1 MPFRL
6 STTVLLMVLI
16 VSSGCRGAAVP
27 EAGLLEGVLLERP
40 VSKPAFTLTDTNGAS
55 YDFALETEGRLTLLY
70 FGYTRCPD
78 VCPVH
83 LAQLAEVFDRLPEVR
98 RNATVVFVTVDPDRD
113 TPEALDSFV
122 GSFNDEFVALTGTQD
137 ELEQAQLAAG
147 VPIAVREG
155 DGESYTMGHA
165 GQVLVYS
172 PNGKGYSVY
181 PFGTRQ
187 STWMHD
193 LPILL
198 DRVEA

>member
-6 STTVLLMVLI
+6 STTVLLVVLI

-40 VSKPAFTLTDTNGAS
+40 VSKPAFTLTDTNGAP
-55 YDFALETEGRLTLLY
+55 YDFAAKTDGRLTLLY
-70 FGYTRCPD
+70 FGYTNCPD

-83 LAQLAEVFDRLPEVR
+83 LAQLAEVFERLPEVR

-113 TPEALDSFV
+113 TPEALESFV
-122 GSFNDEFVALTGTQD
+122 GAFNDEFIALTGTQG

-155 DGESYTMGHA
+155 EGESYTMGHA

-198 DRVEA
+198 DRVDA

>member
-6 STTVLLMVLI
+6 STSVLLMVLI

-27 EAGLLEGVLLERP
+27 EAGLLEGVLLERS
-40 VSKPAFTLTDTNGAS
+40 VSKPAFTLTDTNGAP
-55 YDFALETEGRLTLLY
+55 YDFASKTDGRLTLLY
-70 FGYTRCPD
+70 FGYTNCPD

-83 LAQLAEVFDRLPEVR
+83 LAQLAEVFERLPEVR

-113 TPEALDSFV
+113 TPEALESFV
-122 GSFNDEFVALTGTQD
+122 GAFNDEFVALTGTQE

-155 DGESYTMGHA
+155 EGESYTMGHA

-198 DRVEA
+198 DRVDA

>member
-16 VSSGCRGAAVP
+16 ISSGCRGAAVP

-40 VSKPAFTLTDTNGAS
+40 ASKPAFTLTDTNGAP

-70 FGYTRCPD
+70 FGYTNCPD

-122 GSFNDEFVALTGTQD
+122 GAFNDEFVALTGTQD
-137 ELEQAQLAAG
+137 ELEQAQLSAG

-155 DGESYTMGHA
+155 EGEGYTMGHA

-172 PNGKGYSVY
+172 PNGNGYSVY

-198 DRVEA
+198 DRVDA

>member
-40 VSKPAFTLTDTNGAS
+40 VSKPAFTLTDTNGAR
-55 YDFALETEGRLTLLY
+55 YDFAAETDGRLTLLY
-70 FGYTRCPD
+70 FGYTNCPD

-98 RNATVVFVTVDPDRD
+98 RNAAVVFVTVDPDRD

>member
-40 VSKPAFTLTDTNGAS
+40 VSKPAFTLTDTNGAR
-55 YDFALETEGRLTLLY
+55 YDFAAETDGRLTLLY
-70 FGYTRCPD
+70 FGYTNCPD

-98 RNATVVFVTVDPDRD
+98 RNAAVVFVTVDPDRD

-122 GSFNDEFVALTGTQD
+122 GSFNDEFVALTGTQN

-155 DGESYTMGHA
+155 EGESYTMGHA

>member
-6 STTVLLMVLI
+6 STTVLLLVLI

-40 VSKPAFTLTDTNGAS
+40 VSKPAFALTDTNGAP
-55 YDFALETEGRLTLLY
+55 YDFAAETDGRLTLLY
-70 FGYTRCPD
+70 FGYTNCPD

-122 GSFNDEFVALTGTQD
+122 GTFNDEFVALTGTQD
-137 ELEQAQLAAG
+137 ELEQAQRSAG
-147 VPIAVREG
+147 VAIAVREG
-155 DGESYTMGHA
+155 EGEDYTMGHA

-172 PNGKGYSVY
+172 PNGNGYSVY

-198 DRVEA
+198 DRVDG

>member
-40 VSKPAFTLTDTNGAS
+40 VSKPAFTLTDTNGAR
-55 YDFALETEGRLTLLY
+55 YDFAAETDGRLTLLY
-70 FGYTRCPD
+70 FGYTNCPD

-98 RNATVVFVTVDPDRD
+98 RNAAVVFVTVDPDRD

-122 GSFNDEFVALTGTQD
+122 GSFNDEFVALTGTQN